1 MNNLIL
7 KRMIRALVVLAMAVV
22 VGVGCTTL
30 FVHNAQPLAT
40 GGGNST
46 TGAVNVVAVGDS
58 LTHGVGDTTGQGGYV
73 PLIAEDIRV
82 ETGATVHTSNY
93 GVTGDTSLQ
102 ILKRV
107 RNNTK
112 MQAQLKRA
120 NAITLTVG
128 GNDLMHILQN
138 NLNNINTADVNHGI
152 QLFQRHVQTLI
163 ATIRKYNG
171 NAPIYL
177 FSIYNPF
184 YVYFPNLTKM
194 QTSVNNWNAATK
206 KTAATLH
213 RVHFVDINAVLS
225 KGTAADQRSMKAGK
239 SNLTNHLIYTKDHF
253 HPNNAGYVKMTA
265 KLWSAMSA
273 TEDEWE

>member
-1 MNNLIL
+1 MT
-7 KRMIRALVVLAMAVV
+7 KRVIRLVTVLVVAVLA
-22 VGVGCTTL
+22 GVGLTNI
-30 FVHNAQPLAT
+30 FVHSARPLAT
-40 GGGNST
+40 GGDTST
-46 TGAVNVVAVGDS
+46 TGTVNVVAVGDS

-82 ETGATVHTSNY
+82 ETGATVNTSNY

-107 RNNTK
+107 RTNTN
-112 MQAQLKRA
+112 MQSDLKQA

-138 NLNNINTADVNHGI
+138 NLNKINLKKVDQGI
-152 QLFQRHVQTLI
+152 DTFQTHIQTLI
-163 ATIRKYNG
+163 AQIRKYNG

-194 QTSVNNWNAATK
+194 QTSVKEWNAATE
-206 KTAATLH
+206 KTVGQLH
-213 RVHFVDINAVLS
+213 RVHFVDVNKTLS
-225 KGTAADQRSMKAGK
+225 YGTASDQRSMKAGK
-239 SNLTNHLIYTKDHF
+239 SSVTNHLIYTKDHF

-265 KLWSAMSA
+265 KLWSSMSA
-273 TEDEWE
+273 TEDEWQ